1 MKRLSLFLSIA
12 LALSACMPALTPAL
26 TPGPPAPVRGSPE
39 IGRGESALT
48 PGPSPQAGRGES
60 ALTPTRLTPDTSH
73 LTPSPT
79 PEPKFR
85 LADFITDPEQLA
97 ALKSHPGL
105 EQAITLAPD
114 GTYSASVTVLDTE
127 GQPAA
132 APMEVTPST
141 LRENLTLAG
150 KNKYGDTPVMT
161 AADGTT
167 LYWIQEYKTWYAKT
181 ADAGSIHAP
190 WRIPDGRPEISA
202 RMGIVDH
209 PEDFS
214 PAAVERWSKHQYQN
228 ALGFQW
234 RPVNYNTGEGK
245 KFGYLDNMT
254 MSAKDLTLDNAPV
267 QVLADDWYAM
277 ELPDG
282 TVFRYFQLKWLDP
295 KDPRNPKADEWKI
308 IQVAPGTEITENEH
322 NRKQFMYDLTQT
334 AGNAPVRFVLPVF
347 KADEKFFEFPN
358 LPTALPIAQPSLAK
372 LLDDVSDKFANLPDP
387 NLAKWNEEYGT
398 NLKIGFRI
406 NTKWEKVDPTAAQ
419 FYAFENDNKDYY
431 DNFFPQEIQT
441 LIFPAFVMRR

>member
-1 MKRLSLFLSIA
+1 MKNVSCLVFSVILFL
-12 LALSACMPALTPAL
+12 LSGCLPALTP
-26 TPGPPAPVRGSPE
+26 
-39 IGRGESALT
+39 ALT

-73 LTPSPT
+73 LTLDTSHLTPSPT
-79 PEPKFR
+79 PEPAFR
-85 LADFITDPEQLA
+85 LSDFITDPEQLA
-97 ALKSHPGL
+97 ALQKHPGL
-105 EQAITLAPD
+105 EQAITLEPD

-132 APMEVTPST
+132 VAMEVTPST
-141 LRENLTLAG
+141 LQENLTLAG

-161 AADGTT
+161 AADGTK

-190 WRIPDGRPEISA
+190 WRIPDGRPEISS

-214 PAAVERWSKHQYQN
+214 PAAVERWGKHQYQN

-358 LPTALPIAQPSLAK
+358 LPTALPIALPSLAK
-372 LLDDVSDKFANLPDP
+372 LLAMP
-387 NLAKWNEEYGT
+387 NNDLRSLNNPNAKKNDNPKMEYWVDGGWGMISASS
-398 NLKIGFRI
+398 LSYPIGFAI
-406 NTKWEKVDPTAAQ
+406 
-419 FYAFENDNKDYY
+419 DNPDYTNY
-431 DNFFPQEIQT
+431 FFPQEIQT
-441 LIFPAFVMRR
+441 MIFPAFIMRR